1 VVPVERP
8 TSAPRLTPDDQLAEV
23 VLLDAR
29 RRRRESARG
38 ELAARRT
45 RGRQLQDV
53 RRTTSQQPVG
63 PLPEPLA
70 PVRWAVMGTVMLI
83 AAALLSGQA

>member
-8 TSAPRLTPDDQLAEV
+8 TAAPQAAPNDQLAEV

-29 RRRRESARG
+29 RRRREAARG

-45 RGRQLQDV
+45 RDRQIQDV
-53 RRTTSQQPVG
+53 RRSSSNQPVG

-70 PVRWAVMGTVMLI
+70 PVRWAVIGTVMLI